1 MQLSQRQYRH
11 ARRAA
16 RHCRADGRIKH
27 PCRHNDDHAGRHLNV
42 NDLTAGA
49 SLDILAPNATPIECV
64 PAIMDLDLLPDMGR
78 MTGRLLSGAAH
89 GYSPAPTAAVS
100 ALPRSIP
107 SLLRQNSM
115 ASIHRPGLPTYCV
128 ASLIIRPPSCT
139 SCCPGT
145 GSYAKPEPLPPD
157 NIA

>member
-27 PCRHNDDHAGRHLNV
+27 PCRHNDDYAGRHLNV

-64 PAIMDLDLLPDMGR
+64 PAIMNLDLLPDMGR
-78 MTGRLLSGAAH
+78 MTGRLRLAARIICL
-89 GYSPAPTAAVS
+89 PAPMPAA
-100 ALPRSIP
+100 AAP
-107 SLLRQNSM
+107 
-115 ASIHRPGLPTYCV
+115 
-128 ASLIIRPPSCT
+128 PPST
-139 SCCPGT
+139 H
-145 GSYAKPEPLPPD
+145 
-157 NIA
+157 